1 MVCILILMILS
12 KLEINKLNERNMLF
26 KVLSL
31 FDHFEL
37 QKKYVL
43 QKFKNFNKIQMESQ
57 SLI

>member
-1 MVCILILMILS
+1 MVCILISISLS

-37 QKKYVL
+37 QKKYICVA
-43 QKFKNFNKIQMESQ
+43 KIQK
-57 SLI
+57 L